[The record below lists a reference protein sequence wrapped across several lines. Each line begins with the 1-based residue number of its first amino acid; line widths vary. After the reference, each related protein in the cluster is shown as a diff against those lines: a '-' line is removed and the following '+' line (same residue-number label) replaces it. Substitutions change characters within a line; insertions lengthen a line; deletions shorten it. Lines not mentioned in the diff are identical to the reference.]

1 MCDHQDT
8 SDHVY
13 RVDLKD
19 LGPASQQPLVV
30 MHHVLDVLPVQ
41 PGLLLVQ
48 APNLLIALA
57 CGYHRFVKSLENLI
71 NIEMYETHIY
81 E

>member
-1 MCDHQDT
+1 M
-8 SDHVY
+8 
-13 RVDLKD
+13 DLKY

-48 APNLLIALA
+48 APNLLVALA
-57 CGYHRFVKSLENLI
+57 RGYHRLVKSLEYLI
-71 NIEMYETHIY
+71 NIKIDIKTHINQ
-81 E
+81 